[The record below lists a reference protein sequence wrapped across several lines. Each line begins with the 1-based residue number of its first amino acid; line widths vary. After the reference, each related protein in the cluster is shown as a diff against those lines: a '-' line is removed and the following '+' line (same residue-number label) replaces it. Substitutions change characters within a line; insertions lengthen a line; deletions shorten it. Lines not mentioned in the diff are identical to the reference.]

1 MVTDTTHKAT
11 IVRAEPQ
18 EMQRMHPLVGAAMAQ
33 GSIDPATLR
42 DLLAVQREWE
52 AGEARKAY
60 TRALAALKRDL
71 PTVIERDAVVD
82 FTNRSG
88 QRTFYRHAT
97 LAGVMDAITDPL
109 TAHGFALGWTPAVDG
124 HSIKVTC
131 RLTHT
136 EGHTEEATLAA
147 PADTSGSKSP
157 AQAIAST
164 VTLLSRYTA
173 LALLGIATR
182 DMPEPSGEGERATTT
197 DEESGRVDA
206 DRNFKA
212 LRAIGKAGRTQAEAE
227 ALVGRPLPRWTVGDL
242 AKIREWLERP
252 SPTDEPVRSEPARSE
267 PARETVVEH
276 EPRHALPPRAT
287 SLSSCTTLD
296 AVLAWAEEMAPRAR
310 TPQAQAQFR
319 ERTEARIFDLMGAA
333 PAGEI
338 DAVRALLATAYA
350 KAWPAPEQGGE
361 IDGDPAVSP

>member
-212 LRAIGKAGRTQAEAE
+212 LRAIGKAGRTRAEAE

-242 AKIREWLERP
+242 AEIREWLERP
-252 SPTDEPVRSEPARSE
+252 SPTGEPVRSE

-276 EPRHALPPRAT
+276 EPRHALPPPADTR
-287 SLSSCTTLD
+287 SVRD
-296 AVLAWAEEMAPRAR
+296 LALEETRTDEELAEWLHAR
-310 TPQAQAQFR
+310 KRHHGNDVFR
-319 ERTEARIFDLMGAA
+319 G
-333 PAGEI
+333 
-338 DAVRALLATAYA
+338 RALDHASKIGVSDRDV
-350 KAWPAPEQGGE
+350 KAWLGMLDPAPDPDEQGGE
-361 IDGDPAVSP
+361 SDGDPAEGEVAS